1 MKINWVVA
9 KNALANLGRGVAAG
23 IAALF
28 LPPILVRHMSQLDYT
43 LWVLVLQ
50 IAAYASYLDFGLQT
64 AIGRYV
70 AFANEKKDPELRD
83 GIFSTAFLVLS
94 GASLI
99 SILLILA
106 VGSAAHRLFPQIP
119 VEVLPQMRVALF
131 ILGSSVAIGLPA
143 SAWSGV
149 FVGLHKNEVPA
160 IVIGASKILS
170 AVALAAIVWRG
181 HSIVVMAVVMAL
193 FNVFSYIMLFIF
205 AGRVVPE
212 IRFHRSLV
220 RWSSARELAGYCS
233 SLTIWSFAMML
244 VTGLDLL
251 LVGHFQISALA
262 SYAVAASMV
271 TVIAGAQSAIFS
283 AMIPHA
289 AVMQVR
295 ASPVD
300 LGRMVITS
308 TRIGILL
315 LVISAAPLLIYGEP
329 IMRLWAGQSYAANG
343 YQFLRVLLFGNI
355 IRLVGT
361 PYSAILVGTG
371 QQRLVT
377 VSPIA
382 EGLTNLIASLIL
394 GYKLGA
400 IGVAMGTVIGGFVGI
415 LAHVFYNVPR
425 TSAIIR
431 LGRRDFMVSGIGL
444 PLLTIIPILLVGGFG
459 VHGARPSPLQVAYG
473 AGASILLGALLMFGN
488 STRMGR
494 T

>member
-1 MKINWVVA
+1 M
-9 KNALANLGRGVAAG
+9 
-23 IAALF
+23 
-28 LPPILVRHMSQLDYT
+28 VR
-43 LWVLVLQ
+43 
-50 IAAYASYLDFGLQT
+50 
-64 AIGRYV
+64 
-70 AFANEKKDPELRD
+70 
-83 GIFSTAFLVLS
+83 
-94 GASLI
+94 
-99 SILLILA
+99 
-106 VGSAAHRLFPQIP
+106 
-119 VEVLPQMRVALF
+119 
-131 ILGSSVAIGLPA
+131 
-143 SAWSGV
+143 V
-149 FVGLHKNEVPA
+149 FVGLHRNEVPA

-170 AVALAAIVWRG
+170 AVVLAVIVWQG
-181 HSIVVMAVVMAL
+181 HSILVMAVVMAL

-205 AGRVVPE
+205 TRKVAPE

-220 RWSSARELAGYCS
+220 RWSSTKELAGYCS

-244 VTGLDLL
+244 VTGVDLV
-251 LVGHFQISALA
+251 LVGRFQISALA

-308 TRIGILL
+308 TRIGVLL

-343 YQFLRVLLFGNI
+343 HQFLRILLFANI
-355 IRLVGT
+355 IRLVGA

-382 EGLTNLIASLIL
+382 EGLTNLIASIIL
-394 GYKLGA
+394 GYKFGA
-400 IGVAMGTVIGGFVGI
+400 IGVAMGTAIGGFVGM
-415 LAHVFYNVPR
+415 LAHVFYNIPR

-431 LGRRDFMVSGIGL
+431 LGRKDFAISGIGL
-444 PLLTIIPILLVGGFG
+444 PLLTIIPILFVGGFG
-459 VHGARPSPLQVAYG
+459 MQGARPSPVQVAYG
-473 AGASILLGALLMFGN
+473 AGACLLLSALLIFRG
-488 STRMGR
+488 SSGLRGTQIGE
-494 T
+494 